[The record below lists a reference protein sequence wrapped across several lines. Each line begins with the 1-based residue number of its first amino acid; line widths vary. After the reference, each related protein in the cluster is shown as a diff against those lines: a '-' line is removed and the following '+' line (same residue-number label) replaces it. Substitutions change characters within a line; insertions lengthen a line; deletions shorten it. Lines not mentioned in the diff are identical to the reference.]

1 MRNLRDLVRRLS
13 ASKVLGIQLVL
24 AVVTI
29 AFAWLTGWQA
39 AIVGLVLMHLITV
52 GATLGPWGAPPPPPP
67 PPAPAPNPAPATKA
81 QLARLEQRV
90 DGLGTRLVAS
100 TERLRVEVLD
110 ALSEQPATTP
120 RDRP

>member
-1 MRNLRDLVRRLS
+1 MRRLS

-67 PPAPAPNPAPATKA
+67 PPAPAPNPAPNPAPATKA